1 MVLERATDYIIA
13 LLELLEAEGRS
24 AGKATVAIAM
34 KVALLV
40 GGAILVTIALG
51 VLGWSLFWALEPHW
65 GRAWA
70 AFACAILLLILGGG
84 LMWFANRP
92 KGSTK

>member
-1 MVLERATDYIIA
+1 MLERITDYIIA

-24 AGKATVAIAM
+24 AGKATVVIAT

-40 GGAILVTIALG
+40 GGAILVTIALIIF
-51 VLGWSLFWALEPHW
+51 GWSLFWALEPWW

-70 AFACAILLLILGGG
+70 AFFCALLLLILGGG
-84 LMWFANRP
+84 LMWFANRRKP
-92 KGSTK
+92 